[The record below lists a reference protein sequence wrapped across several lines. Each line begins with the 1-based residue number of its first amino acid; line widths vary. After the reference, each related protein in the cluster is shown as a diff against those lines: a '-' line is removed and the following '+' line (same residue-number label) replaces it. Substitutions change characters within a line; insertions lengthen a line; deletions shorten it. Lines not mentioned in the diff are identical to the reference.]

1 MSTHKHFDLICVAV
15 LVCALLITV
24 LFMNGESLGI
34 QKIVDEDAESYTG
47 ALYFTANDLNGDWDS
62 QSATQIVLNGDSAKI
77 SGQGAYVYDGDV
89 YISGGGYYAVSGT
102 LENGSIVVDAYSSS
116 KVWLLLNGV
125 EMTCEDDA
133 CIKVEQADKV
143 FLTLAAGSE
152 NVLHSGA
159 VYSDTAL
166 AEGTDGVIFAR
177 DDLTINGSG
186 SLTVQAEYAH
196 GIAANDDL
204 VITGGTIVVTA
215 AKDGINANDSL
226 RIKDA
231 DITVTAEDD
240 GLVVSKETADEAIE
254 DGYLYVE
261 SGRIAVT
268 SADDGI
274 HTIGDVTIVGGEITI
289 AAGDDGIHSD
299 TAITVSDG
307 TILISEC
314 YEGLEAVAIDV
325 LGGTITIYPTDDGF
339 NANGGS
345 GDMFGMGGPGMG
357 GFDMGGSGMGGSGM
371 GGSGMGRPG
380 ENGSDTDNSDTT
392 EESSGTDSFGV
403 GGRSAERNG
412 MPQGSR
418 EQGSSEAAETTQA
431 GDGTQ
436 DSSNASQTDM
446 TGERPE
452 MPGDFGN
459 GTGSTDSEEETYIN
473 ISGGTITIIN
483 ETAQD
488 ADGLDSNGD
497 IYISGGTIRI
507 SLVNTGS
514 NSALDYGSENG
525 GVCEISGGNIIA
537 CGSSSM
543 AESFDSTSTQCSIL
557 YNISQG
563 IEASTRL
570 ALENAD
576 GTVLLE
582 YEVPCS
588 FSSAVISCPEMVLGE
603 SYLVVIGDDVEEVAL
618 DETSASF
625 GDAQSSMFGGSMNWG
640 GMQDR
645 SDFGGMQG
653 GHGGMRGGRGGRQ
666 SENTDSENTGSN
678 TESNAESDGTQTG
691 TGAEGSGEFW
701 GTPPDFPG
709 GFMGDVSGDLSG
721 MPDMSDMQRPDGD
734 SSDGGFGGSMGENA
748 MEGGFMGGNFMEQG
762 SGDPATETTDETAT
776 GSGTALTEYG
786 RDTWVLLG
794 ASVLVLAAG
803 IVAARLYRRN

>member
-15 LVCALLITV
+15 VVCALFITM

-47 ALYFTANDLNGDWDS
+47 SLYFTANDLNGDWDS
-62 QSATQIVLNGDSAKI
+62 QGATQIVLNGDSIKI
-77 SGQGAYVYDGDV
+77 SGQGAYVYGGDV
-89 YISGGGYYAVSGT
+89 YISGGGYYVVSGT
-102 LENGSIVVDAYSSS
+102 LENGSIVVDAYSNS
-116 KVWLLLNGV
+116 KVWLLLDGV
-125 EMTCEDDA
+125 DITCSDDA
-133 CIKVEQADKV
+133 CIRVEQADKV

-152 NVLHSGA
+152 NVLSSGA

-166 AEGTDGVIFAR
+166 AEGRDGAIFAR

-186 SLTVQAEYAH
+186 SLTVQAQYAH

-204 VITGGTIVVTA
+204 VITGGGITVTA
-215 AKDGINANDSL
+215 VKDGINAHDSL

-231 DITVTAEDD
+231 DITVMAEDD
-240 GLVVSKETADEAIE
+240 GLVVSE
-254 DGYLYVE
+254 GYLYME
-261 SGRIAVT
+261 SGNISVT

-274 HTIGDVTIVGGEITI
+274 HTAKDVTVAGGEFAI
-289 AAGDDGIHSD
+289 AAGDDGIHAD
-299 TAITVSDG
+299 TAITVRDG
-307 TILISEC
+307 TVLISEC

-325 LGGTITIYPTDDGF
+325 SGGIITIYPTDDGF

-357 GFDMGGSGMGGSGM
+357 GFGTDESGTGGPGMGGFGTDESGMGGPGMEDFGTDESGM
-371 GGSGMGRPG
+371 GGGPSGRGSFDRG
-380 ENGSDTDNSDTT
+380 GSDAGTSEVDASETGSFDMSIEKQSGRGQQGSADMAQTDNGQQGSADTT
-392 EESSGTDSFGV
+392 
-403 GGRSAERNG
+403 
-412 MPQGSR
+412 
-418 EQGSSEAAETTQA
+418 
-431 GDGTQ
+431 
-436 DSSNASQTDM
+436 QTDM
-446 TGERPE
+446 AQA
-452 MPGDFGN
+452 
-459 GTGSTDSEEETYIN
+459 DSAESDEETYIR
-473 ISGGTITIIN
+473 ISWGTITIIN

-514 NSALDYGSENG
+514 NSALDYGSESG

-563 IEASTRL
+563 IAAGTKL
-570 ALENAD
+570 ALED
-576 GTVLLE
+576 VEGTVILE

-603 SYLVVIGDDVEEVAL
+603 SYLVVIGDDVEEVTL

-645 SDFGGMQG
+645 GDFGGMQG
-653 GHGGMRGGRGGRQ
+653 GPGGM
-666 SENTDSENTGSN
+666 S
-678 TESNAESDGTQTG
+678 
-691 TGAEGSGEFW
+691 
-701 GTPPDFPG
+701 
-709 GFMGDVSGDLSG
+709 
-721 MPDMSDMQRPDGD
+721 DMSNMQRPDR
-734 SSDGGFGGSMGENA
+734 SVSDGDFMRGNFMGESVSD
-748 MEGGFMGGNFMEQG
+748 GDFMGGNFVKDNSMGSNPMGDDFTGGSPMDGSSTEQG
-762 SGDPATETTDETAT
+762 AEAAAEENAAETKN
-776 GSGTALTEYG
+776 GSGIALTEYG
-786 RDTWVLLG
+786 TDTWTLLG
-794 ASVLVLAAG
+794 ASVLVLVAG
-803 IVAARLYRRN
+803 IGVARLYRRQGF